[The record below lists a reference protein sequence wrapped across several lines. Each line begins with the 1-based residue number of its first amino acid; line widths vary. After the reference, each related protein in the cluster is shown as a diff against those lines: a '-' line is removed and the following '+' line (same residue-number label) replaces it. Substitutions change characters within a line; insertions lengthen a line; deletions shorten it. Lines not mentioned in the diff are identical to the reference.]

1 MIRSREHQEDK
12 IQLQLH
18 VAGKQFEVE
27 SGSIILHLLAD
38 VALDNQTAV
47 VGARYNNSLVDLYT
61 EINEA
66 GNLDFVDLTSEDGL
80 RIYRQSLVFL
90 LSRAFYELFPQY
102 KVLVKHSLS
111 KNFYCEI
118 EGLDT
123 ISPLDLN
130 ALEAK
135 MREMIQRDEPIIPQV
150 LSSQRALKILEAI
163 GHDEKVA
170 LLKSIPQNEIKLYT
184 SGSYSSYS
192 YSVLAPST
200 GTLGVFQLQPYAKG
214 FLLRFPGA
222 EDSQKVAPYP
232 QLPKL
237 GQVFRE
243 SAEWAEI
250 LGTGNLAGLTRML
263 AKGTSEANNLIHI
276 AEALHEKK
284 IAQIADEIYHQ
295 RERISLILI
304 AGPSSSG
311 KTTFAQRLAIQLRVL
326 GLRPISVSMDD
337 YFVDRDHTPKDA
349 KGDFDFEA
357 IEAVDLQLF
366 NEDLRQLVDCQ
377 EVECPIFN
385 FQKGSREWPGR
396 KIQVEHGH
404 PIIIE
409 GIHALNER
417 LTSSINRDNKYKIYI
432 SALTQ
437 IAIDHSNRIPTTD
450 TRLIRR
456 MVRDHQYR
464 SQSAL
469 ATLQRW
475 TSVRAGEEKNI
486 FPYQEDAD
494 VMFNSALIYE
504 LGVLKKYAYPLLKEV
519 GSQEKEFSD
528 AQRLLELLFHF
539 PEIGDSIVPLNSILR
554 EFIGGSS
561 IHDN

>member
-1 MIRSREHQEDK
+1 MTILREHQAGK
-12 IQLQLH
+12 IQLQI
-18 VAGKQFEVE
+18 AGKQVEVE
-27 SGSIILHLLAD
+27 AGSLILHLLTD
-38 VALDNQTAV
+38 FELEFKVAV

-66 GNLDFVDLTSEDGL
+66 GVLEFVDLTSEDGL

-90 LSRAFYELFPQY
+90 LSRTVYELFPQF
-102 KVLVKHSLS
+102 KVLVKHSLN

-118 EGLDT
+118 EGFDSV
-123 ISPLDLN
+123 SPLDLK

-135 MREMIQRDEPIIPQV
+135 MHEIIQADEPIIPQI
-150 LSSQRALKILEAI
+150 LSSQTALKILEAI

-170 LLKSIPQNEIKLYT
+170 LLQSLPQEEIRLYT

-192 YSVLAPST
+192 YSVLASST
-200 GTLGVFQLQPYAKG
+200 GALGVFQLQSYAKG
-214 FLLRFPGA
+214 FLLRFPG
-222 EDSQKVAPYP
+222 EENPTEVAPYP

-237 GQVFRE
+237 GQIFRE
-243 SAEWAEI
+243 SEEWAGI
-250 LGTGNLAGLTRML
+250 LGSRNLAGLTRLL
-263 AKGTSEANNLIHI
+263 AKGEGEANSLIHV

-284 IAQIADEIYHQ
+284 IAQIADEIFHQ
-295 RERISLILI
+295 RERLRLILI

-326 GLRPISVSMDD
+326 GLRPISVSLDD
-337 YFVDRDHTPKDA
+337 YFVDREHTPRDA

-357 IEAVDLQLF
+357 LEAIDLQLF
-366 NEDLRQLVDCQ
+366 NEDLRQLVDCE

-385 FQKGSREWPGR
+385 FQKGSRQWPGR
-396 KIQVEHGH
+396 RIQAEQGH

-417 LTSSINRDNKYKIYI
+417 LTVSINRENKYKIYI

-437 IAIDHSNRIPTTD
+437 IAIDNSNRIPTTD

-456 MVRDHQYR
+456 IVRDHQYR

-469 ATLQRW
+469 ATLKRW
-475 TSVRAGEEKNI
+475 PSVRAGEEKNI
-486 FPYQEDAD
+486 FPYQEEAD
-494 VMFNSALIYE
+494 IMFNSALIYE

-519 GSQEKEFSD
+519 GQQEKEYSD
-528 AQRLLELLFHF
+528 AQRLIKLLFHF
-539 PEIGDSIVPLNSILR
+539 PEIGDAIVPLNSILR

-561 IHDN
+561 IHGN